1 MKANRIF
8 AFVIF
13 SVVLTAVQIFPDPV
27 DNTLLK
33 YYSALISIDLNHSIE
48 ASKVVYHLSKETKFD
63 KEFLMSELNKVEQN
77 IDNANINI
85 ANLLINTFD
94 DQKKKVDNNIKN
106 IDKHLAQASVDIKEI
121 WTKLNK
127 KEDISPLLSDI
138 YYQVSKAENEDHK
151 EINRILSLK
160 AFPEPILVNPVE
172 IN

>member
-1 MKANRIF
+1 MKATRIF
-8 AFVIF
+8 AFVVF
-13 SVVLTAVQIFPDPV
+13 SIVLTAVQILPDPV

-48 ASKVVYHLSKETKFD
+48 VSKVVYHLSKEAKFD
-63 KEFLMSELNKVEQN
+63 KEFLKSELNKVQQN

-94 DQKKKVDNNIKN
+94 DQKKKVDDNIKN
-106 IDKHLAQASVDIKEI
+106 IDKHLAQASVDINEI
-121 WTKLNK
+121 WTKLNE

>member
-1 MKANRIF
+1 MKATRIF
-8 AFVIF
+8 AFVVF
-13 SVVLTAVQIFPDPV
+13 SIVLTAVQILPDPV

-106 IDKHLAQASVDIKEI
+106 IDKHLAQASVDINEI
-121 WTKLNK
+121 WTKLNE